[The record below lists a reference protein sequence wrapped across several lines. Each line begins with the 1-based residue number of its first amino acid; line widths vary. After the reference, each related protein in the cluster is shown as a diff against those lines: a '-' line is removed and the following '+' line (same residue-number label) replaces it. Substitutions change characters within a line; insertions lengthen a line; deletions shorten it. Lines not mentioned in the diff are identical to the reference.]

1 MAPDSTRTPLESWLT
16 SLILLCRHYQ
26 KQTSDYK
33 SEYSS
38 LGSGLPTKTEQMT
51 PQGMVLLKLQW
62 AATHWAS
69 LPQPIPSFSALVFY
83 LPRKAG
89 FCIFHKGS
97 ALGETKLRQSKQFMR
112 HVCILFSYAPGRRRL
127 RSQFFLSVLTKDYI
141 FTWF

>member
-1 MAPDSTRTPLESWLT
+1 MASDSPKTPLESWLT
-16 SLILLCRHYQ
+16 SLILLFRHYQ

-38 LGSGLPTKTEQMT
+38 LGSGLPTKAEQMT

-83 LPRKAG
+83 LPRKGG
-89 FCIFHKGS
+89 FCIFTKDPPWGKLSCLSQNNLWDISVFCSLMH
-97 ALGETKLRQSKQFMR
+97 LGEGVSD
-112 HVCILFSYAPGRRRL
+112 HI
-127 RSQFFLSVLTKDYI
+127 FFLSVLTKDYI
-141 FTWF
+141 ISWF